1 MPVSAYLVSGLEH
14 LGRVSEG
21 LAASLQR
28 VVEQVVGGQG
38 KASPRGTSFL
48 GSWAAAPKEE
58 KSMFSFWS
66 S

>member
-14 LGRVSEG
+14 LGRASEG
-21 LAASLQR
+21 LVASLQR
-28 VVEQVVGGQG
+28 VLDQVLGGQA
-38 KASPRGTSFL
+38 KATAGGRSFF
-48 GSWAAAPKEE
+48 GSWGAAPKQE